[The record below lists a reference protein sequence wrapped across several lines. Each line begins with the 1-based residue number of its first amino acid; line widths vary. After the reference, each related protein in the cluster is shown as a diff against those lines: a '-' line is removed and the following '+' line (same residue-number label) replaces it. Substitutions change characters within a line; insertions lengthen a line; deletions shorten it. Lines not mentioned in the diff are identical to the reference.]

1 MLLDCCSELC
11 VRSSGAETNRNDRNM
26 NYDNETESQYVN
38 TVALQAAASDEQAR
52 ATNVHA
58 DKCEDSMAVYQDLS
72 MDATGSAAPAVYE
85 KLKPRAPPKPRPGHS
100 KP

>member
-1 MLLDCCSELC
+1 MLLGCCSELC
-11 VRSSGAETNRNDRNM
+11 VRSSDAETNRNDRNM
-26 NYDNETESQYVN
+26 NDDNDTENQYVN
-38 TVALQAAASDEQAR
+38 TVALQASASDEQAR

-72 MDATGSAAPAVYE
+72 MDATAAPAVYE

>member
-1 MLLDCCSELC
+1 

-26 NYDNETESQYVN
+26 NDDNDTENQYVN

-72 MDATGSAAPAVYE
+72 MDATAAPAVYE
-85 KLKPRAPPKPRPGHS
+85 TIKPRAPPKPRSGHS
-100 KP
+100 KC